1 MYFAIWENDANS
13 FKFLI
18 NLGKLFTGL
27 KKLSELNLNFLVPL
41 LSEMEADQLLSWEV
55 KPGGPVPVEQNVAC
69 LDAMSAWFHHHLGL
83 N

>member
-1 MYFAIWENDANS
+1 MVSSQSAHDHFTPCVAFA
-13 FKFLI
+13 
-18 NLGKLFTGL
+18 LGKLFTGL